1 MIIFNAF
8 PSDLFYK
15 FIRMK
20 KNIPNFITML
30 NLLSGILSIAAV
42 YEGSYEWAV
51 YFIGFSA
58 IFDFLDGA
66 VARILKLNSEFGKQL
81 DSLADLISFGL
92 APGFIMFF
100 LLKSSSLL
108 PELNLAGHNITPYFA
123 FLIPIFS
130 AWRLAKFN
138 IDTRQAEQ
146 FIGLPTPAGAII
158 ISSLALINQ
167 NLYGATGWMVD
178 LSFNAIFLLAIT
190 LITSILLVTE
200 IPLLSLKFKH
210 LKWKGNQSRFA
221 LILISIILIIW
232 LQISA
237 IPLILISYISISLV
251 FRK

>member
-1 MIIFNAF
+1 
-8 PSDLFYK
+8 
-15 FIRMK
+15 MK

-30 NLLSGILSIAAV
+30 NLLSGILSIVAV
-42 YEGSYEWAV
+42 YEGSFEWAV

-58 IFDFLDGA
+58 LFDFFDGA
-66 VARILKLNSEFGKQL
+66 IARILKLNSEFGKQL

-100 LLKSSSLL
+100 LLKSSNLL
-108 PELNLAGHNITPYFA
+108 PDIQASNHNVTAFVA

-167 NLYGATGWMVD
+167 NLYGTTDWMVD
-178 LSFNAIFLLAIT
+178 LSSNAMFLIAIT
-190 LITSILLVTE
+190 VIVSAFLVAE

-210 LKWKGNQSRFA
+210 LKWKGNQARFA
-221 LILISIILIIW
+221 LILISVVLIVW

-237 IPLILISYISISLV
+237 IPLIMISYIALSLV